1 MSVQIFI
8 LSKLMEQNTYPYQLK
23 SQLSEPIPF
32 DKMSGL
38 TESKL
43 YYHFDSLKK
52 KGLIEVTQTVRE
64 ENRPDKQI
72 FAITDQGKDA
82 LPSMIYKLF
91 ENANQ
96 ITEMYIGIAN
106 LKYVNKKKIIYILE
120 DKAKDIQD
128 KLQQTSKYYNY
139 IEVPKENQKLLDFM
153 SNHFKTKAEHTIQ
166 SLEELINSIKEFDN

>member
-1 MSVQIFI
+1 
-8 LSKLMEQNTYPYQLK
+8 
-23 SQLSEPIPF
+23 
-32 DKMSGL
+32 MSGL

-52 KGLIEVTQTVRE
+52 KGLIEVTQTIRE

-91 ENANQ
+91 KNANQ

-106 LKYVNKKKIIYILE
+106 LKYVDKKKILY
-120 DKAKDIQD
+120 
-128 KLQQTSKYYNY
+128 
-139 IEVPKENQKLLDFM
+139 FRR
-153 SNHFKTKAEHTIQ
+153 
-166 SLEELINSIKEFDN
+166 

>member
-23 SQLSEPIPF
+23 RQLSEPIPF

-52 KGLIEVTQTVRE
+52 KGLIEVTQTIRE

-91 ENANQ
+91 
-96 ITEMYIGIAN
+96 
-106 LKYVNKKKIIYILE
+106 KKR
-120 DKAKDIQD
+120 
-128 KLQQTSKYYNY
+128 
-139 IEVPKENQKLLDFM
+139 
-153 SNHFKTKAEHTIQ
+153 
-166 SLEELINSIKEFDN
+166 